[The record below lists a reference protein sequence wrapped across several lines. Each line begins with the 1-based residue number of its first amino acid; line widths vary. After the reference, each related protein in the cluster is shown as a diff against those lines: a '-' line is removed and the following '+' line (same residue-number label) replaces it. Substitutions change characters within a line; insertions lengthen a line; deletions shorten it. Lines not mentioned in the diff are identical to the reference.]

1 MQPGPHNAER
11 TIDRVHA
18 FRSALQ
24 DAAAERRVP
33 AAHGV
38 GLFAPSVREVYDMNY
53 LRAENAAPAREL
65 IADAE
70 RLMEDYFHKRVI
82 VERPDHRTAAG
93 FRSRGWTVV
102 PHLIMARTRE
112 PDRRVDTSMVRE
124 VRFAELGPARR
135 EVTIGEPW
143 GDDEISSLLD
153 DAKQLIMRAVPTR
166 FFAAFAEGEVAA
178 YCEVRGGDEVAQI
191 EDVNTLER
199 FRGRGLGRAVVQ
211 HAADEARRTSEI
223 VYLEAL
229 ADDWPRELYGK
240 LGFETIGERHFN
252 TLFPHPLTRLR
263 VRTPRLELRLGTDS
277 ELRALGRVALAGIH
291 DPDTMPFETPWTDD
305 VTEETVTAFHR
316 AQLAAFAPGAWSL
329 PLVVFHRGQPVGIQ
343 SVAAERFAETRRVS
357 TGSWL
362 GKDWQG
368 QGLGTEM
375 RAAVLHLA
383 FGGLAARVAL
393 SGAIQGNPP
402 SLAVSRKLGY
412 EVVGSHLVS
421 PRGAPVEHT
430 DLELRAEHFRSP
442 VPVELVALAPLLPLF
457 GAA

>member
-1 MQPGPHNAER
+1 M
-11 TIDRVHA
+11 IDRIHA
-18 FRSALQ
+18 FRAALQ
-24 DAAAERRVP
+24 DASSERRVP
-33 AAHGV
+33 ARHGD

-53 LRAENAAPAREL
+53 VRAEHPAPVDEL

-70 RLMEDYFHKRVI
+70 RLMEDYFHQRVI
-82 VERPDHRTAAG
+82 LERADARSATG
-93 FRSRGWTVV
+93 FRANGWTVV

-124 VRFAELGPARR
+124 VPFAELAAARR

-153 DAKQLIMRAVPTR
+153 DAKQLIVRAVPIR
-166 FFAAFAEGEVAA
+166 FFAAFDDGEIAA
-178 YCEVRGGDEVAQI
+178 YCEVRSDGVVAQI

-211 HAADEARRTSEI
+211 HAIDEARKANEI

-229 ADDWPRELYGK
+229 ADDWPRELYAK
-240 LGFETIGERHFN
+240 LGFDVVGERHFN

-263 VRTPRLELRLGTDS
+263 VRTPRLELRLGTDT

-291 DPDTMPFETPWTDD
+291 DADEMPFEFPWTDD
-305 VTEETVTAFHR
+305 LTEQTVLDYHR
-316 AQLAAFAPGAWSL
+316 AQLGAFTPEDWSL
-329 PLVVFHRGQPVGIQ
+329 NLLVFHRGRPIGIQ
-343 SVAAERFAETRRVS
+343 SVGAERFSDTRRVG

-362 GKDWQG
+362 GKAWQG

-383 FGGLAARVAL
+383 FGGLAAEVAV
-393 SGAIQGNPP
+393 SGAISGNPG
-402 SLAVSRKLGY
+402 SLGVSRKLGY
-412 EVVGSHLVS
+412 EVVGAHLVS
-421 PRGAPVEHT
+421 PRGVPVEHT

>member
-1 MQPGPHNAER
+1 M
-11 TIDRVHA
+11 IDRIHA
-18 FRSALQ
+18 FRASLQ
-24 DAAAERRVP
+24 DASSERRVP
-33 AAHGV
+33 ARHGD

-53 LRAENAAPAREL
+53 VRAEHPAPVDEL

-70 RLMEDYFHKRVI
+70 QLMEDYFHKRV
-82 VERPDHRTAAG
+82 VLERADARSATG
-93 FRSRGWTVV
+93 FRANGWTVV

-124 VRFAELGPARR
+124 VPFAELAAARR
-135 EVTIGEPW
+135 EVTMREPW

-153 DAKQLIMRAVPTR
+153 DAKQLIVRAVPTR
-166 FFAAFAEGEVAA
+166 FFAAFAGGELAA
-178 YCEVRGGDEVAQI
+178 YCEVRSDGVVAQI

-211 HAADEARRTSEI
+211 HAIDEACMTNEI

-229 ADDWPRELYGK
+229 ADDWPRELYAK
-240 LGFETIGERHFN
+240 LGFDVVGERHFN

-277 ELRALGRVALAGIH
+277 ELRVLGRVALAGIH
-291 DPDTMPFETPWTDD
+291 DADEMPFEFPWTDD
-305 VTEETVTAFHR
+305 LTEQTVLDYHRARLAAFTPEDWSLNLLAFHR
-316 AQLAAFAPGAWSL
+316 GRPI
-329 PLVVFHRGQPVGIQ
+329 GIQ
-343 SVAAERFAETRRVS
+343 SVGADRFSETRRVG

-362 GKDWQG
+362 GRDWQG
-368 QGLGTEM
+368 RGLGTEM

-383 FGGLAARVAL
+383 FGGLAAEIAV
-393 SGAIQGNPP
+393 SGAISGNPS
-402 SLAVSRKLGY
+402 SLGVSRKLGY
-412 EVVGSHLVS
+412 EVVGAHMVS
-421 PRGAPVEHT
+421 PRGVPVEHT

>member
-1 MQPGPHNAER
+1 M
-11 TIDRVHA
+11 IDRIHA
-18 FRSALQ
+18 FRASLQ
-24 DAAAERRVP
+24 DASSERRVP
-33 AAHGV
+33 ARHGD

-53 LRAENAAPAREL
+53 VRAEHPAPAGEL

-70 RLMEDYFHKRVI
+70 QLMEDYFHKRVI
-82 VERPDHRTAAG
+82 LERADARSATG
-93 FRSRGWTVV
+93 FRANGWTVV

-124 VRFAELGPARR
+124 VPFAELAAARR
-135 EVTIGEPW
+135 EVTIREPW

-153 DAKQLIMRAVPTR
+153 DAKLLIVRAVPTR
-166 FFAAFAEGEVAA
+166 FFAAFADSEIAA
-178 YCEVRGGDEVAQI
+178 YCEVRSDGGVAQI

-211 HAADEARRTSEI
+211 HAIDEARKTNEI

-229 ADDWPRELYGK
+229 ADDWPRELYAK
-240 LGFETIGERHFN
+240 LGFDVVGERHFN

-291 DPDTMPFETPWTDD
+291 DDDEMPFEFPWTDD
-305 VTEETVTAFHR
+305 LTEQTVLDYHRARLAAFTPEDWSLNLLAFHR
-316 AQLAAFAPGAWSL
+316 GRPI
-329 PLVVFHRGQPVGIQ
+329 GIQ
-343 SVAAERFAETRRVS
+343 SVGAEQFSETRRVE

-362 GKDWQG
+362 GRGWQG

-383 FGGLAARVAL
+383 FGGLAAEVAV
-393 SGAIQGNPP
+393 SGAIAGNPK
-402 SLAVSRKLGY
+402 SLGVSRKLGY
-412 EVVGSHLVS
+412 EVVGAHPVS
-421 PRGAPVEHT
+421 PRGVPVEHT